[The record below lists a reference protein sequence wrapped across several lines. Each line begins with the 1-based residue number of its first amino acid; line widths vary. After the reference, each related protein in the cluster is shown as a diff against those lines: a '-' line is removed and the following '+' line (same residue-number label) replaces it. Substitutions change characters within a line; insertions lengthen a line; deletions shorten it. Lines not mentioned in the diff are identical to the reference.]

1 MVSRAQRI
9 RAVCAAGGDFA
20 LLAATRQELES
31 VRWLTF
37 LYAGSAL
44 EDAALARNGAALEY
58 MRRVGVC
65 VSGFAA
71 KKIAESLR
79 DGADGDLITAG
90 LLGRGLL
97 VI

>member
-1 MVSRAQRI
+1 MVSRAQQI
-9 RAVCAAGGDFA
+9 RAVCAAGGDLA
-20 LLAATRQELES
+20 PLAATRQELES

-71 KKIAESLR
+71 KKIAESL
-79 DGADGDLITAG
+79 ADRPALVAE
-90 LLGRGLL
+90 LMGRGLL